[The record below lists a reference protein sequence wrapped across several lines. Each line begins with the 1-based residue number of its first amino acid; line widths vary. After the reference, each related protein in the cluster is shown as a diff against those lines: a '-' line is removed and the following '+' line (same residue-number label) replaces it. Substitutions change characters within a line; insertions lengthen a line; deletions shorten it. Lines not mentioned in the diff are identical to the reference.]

1 MTTGWRY
8 HADQDKWTFPAYG
21 EELLVVRRDRSDSGL
36 GTHVATFAGHAF
48 RYEPET
54 DDELKAEALGWLPFA
69 ALFFTAFWGALLIL
83 VLGMLALAV
92 AFSPLLL
99 LALGLEW
106 QTEAVQNGYRGL

>member
-1 MTTGWRY
+1 MGAEFDKEPDDKPFDLREDFLAEVREYRCRAWHLKKRCRGWKR
-8 HADQDKWTFPAYG
+8 P
-21 EELLVVRRDRSDSGL
+21 LR
-36 GTHVATFAGHAF
+36 
-48 RYEPET
+48 
-54 DDELKAEALGWLPFA
+54 LPFA

-99 LALGLEW
+99 VALGLKW